1 MSDLSDHSNTW
12 QLYIVVG
19 AGGEGAEVDGD
30 GDYDCRLTVVTL
42 ELYRG
47 G

>member
-12 QLYIVVG
+12 QLYIVVE
-19 AGGEGAEVDGD
+19 GGGRGGGD

>member
-12 QLYIVVG
+12 QVYIVMGG
-19 AGGEGAEVDGD
+19 ARGAEVDGD